1 MKKGDRIYTRRFCRV
16 EIEAVYASRAD
27 AAQDGYTEP
36 THYNDD
42 PEYGVVGK
50 SLDMYHMTFAAYR
63 K

>member
-1 MKKGDRIYTRRFCRV
+1 MKKGDRIYTPRFCRV

-42 PEYGVVGK
+42 PEYGVV
-50 SLDMYHMTFAAYR
+50 
-63 K
+63 